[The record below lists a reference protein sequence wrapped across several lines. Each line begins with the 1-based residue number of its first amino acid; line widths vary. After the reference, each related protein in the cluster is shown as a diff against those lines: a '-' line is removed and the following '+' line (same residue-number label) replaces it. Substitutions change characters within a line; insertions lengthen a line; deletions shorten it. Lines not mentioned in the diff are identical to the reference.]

1 MTGPGNL
8 PDTHGGRTRRGI
20 RKDGHRHA
28 PHHSP
33 PPRKGKSAP
42 VFRRRCFAS
51 ANGLWSSES
60 RQLKKGSV
68 NNMAGKAPRG
78 GSAKK
83 EPKLTLKE
91 KREAKRVN
99 AAPTAFIK
107 PRKAG

>member
-1 MTGPGNL
+1 M
-8 PDTHGGRTRRGI
+8 
-20 RKDGHRHA
+20 
-28 PHHSP
+28 
-33 PPRKGKSAP
+33 
-42 VFRRRCFAS
+42 
-51 ANGLWSSES
+51 
-60 RQLKKGSV
+60 